1 MQLLK
6 TLKPFELTRPLRK
19 KPSHLWMLFVRLP
32 RNLRIFCF
40 QKRCHWII
48 FKVPWFELSPCKVT
62 PKDVWSVNFNT
73 KKKRVFKKYTVC
85 VKQTCRVALE
95 VWLNWFTDSSKTLID
110 LQTVQS
116 VYRPNSIK
124 VALATGHWHLGIRNS
139 FQFIA
144 WGPWVTTKQE
154 LLRTQLPNTQSNL
167 DQLYY
172 YFEKSWF
179 GDHWISYACVCVFLT

>member
-1 MQLLK
+1 
-6 TLKPFELTRPLRK
+6 
-19 KPSHLWMLFVRLP
+19 MLFVRLP

-95 VWLNWFTDSSKTLID
+95 VWLNKLFKELTLIYRQFEVYID
-110 LQTVQS
+110 LIHLRLLWQLVIGIWAYGTHF
-116 VYRPNSIK
+116 NS
-124 VALATGHWHLGIRNS
+124 
-139 FQFIA
+139 
-144 WGPWVTTKQE
+144 
-154 LLRTQLPNTQSNL
+154 
-167 DQLYY
+167 
-172 YFEKSWF
+172 
-179 GDHWISYACVCVFLT
+179 